1 MIVSRVFDLQLCAG
15 DGSGTG
21 ADSGSADG
29 VQALDVSHTHYCA
42 SASGRICLYQ
52 FQWNIAG

>member
-29 VQALDVSHTHYCA
+29 VQALDVSHTHHCA
-42 SASGRICLYQ
+42 SASGCICLYQ
-52 FQWNIAG
+52 LQ